1 MDWTVSINDSESLS
15 KWYPSSTAARTW
27 QSNIFQKPAAETC
40 IVGGLFWGRPTVDR
54 ELIFSRSSG
63 ATCICRYSFMTPS
76 KVYWK
81 PQARGH
87 KREGGARR
95 IRTDASR
102 SRSTVEGA
110 DEACAGSEEE
120 RDVTAG
126 EECPRVWWC
135 RIAVRLTLCVRSK
148 SALRSL
154 MYLGMDWM

>member
-1 MDWTVSINDSESLS
+1 MTAKAYQSDSLPPERRAHGSPTSSRNQRRKRASWVNSFGGGQRSIRKL
-15 KWYPSSTAARTW
+15 T
-27 QSNIFQKPAAETC
+27 
-40 IVGGLFWGRPTVDR
+40 
-54 ELIFSRSSG
+54 FSRSSG
-63 ATCICRYSFMTPS
+63 ATCICRNSFMTPS
-76 KVYWK
+76 KVDWK

-87 KREGGARR
+87 KRVGGARR

-102 SRSTVEGA
+102 SRSAVEGA

-126 EECPRVWWC
+126 EECPRAWWC
-135 RIAVRLTLCVRSK
+135 RIAVRLTLYVRLK